1 MSPFHRM
8 EETLLLTD
16 SALFRRVP
24 RTLATSK
31 FQFFVTLFS
40 GCNPIANATE
50 NSILDVARVPGTFLI
65 SGRDV

>member
-8 EETLLLTD
+8 EKTLLLTD

-24 RTLATSK
+24 RTPAASK
-31 FQFFVTLFS
+31 FQFFVALFN

-65 SGRDV
+65 SGHDV